1 VERTRGRSRRGES
14 GKTPWRGWQEEE
26 EGEGGRGGLRRFRV
40 VWEVRMALLAGGF
53 SLKELTEVSSCS
65 PGSEMGV
72 LEGWMGREGDGG
84 GGGRSG

>member
-1 VERTRGRSRRGES
+1 M
-14 GKTPWRGWQEEE
+14 
-26 EGEGGRGGLRRFRV
+26 
-40 VWEVRMALLAGGF
+40 WEVRMALLAGGF

-84 GGGRSG
+84 GGGRSGQRSKEGRARSQRC